1 MTSDRTVVYR
11 DLHSLEELRRV
22 VELEKAVWRY
32 TDAEDVVP
40 VPILAIN
47 VKRGGILIGAFDGE
61 NRMVG
66 FVYSLPGLKDG
77 QVMQWSHMLGVL
89 DDYRNAGLGRTLKL
103 LQRERALGM
112 GVQVIEWTYDPMQA
126 MNAHLN
132 LAKLG
137 AVIEEYE
144 ENIYGE
150 SSSALH
156 RGTPTDRFVAVW
168 TLESARVVERIATAS
183 PTEAWPADVQPM
195 EALPVRQRDPR
206 GKGVAD
212 VRVDRPGGRGPAAAG
227 RDPHGVRRH
236 AGGGA
241 GRGARLAR
249 GLTADLHVVPAPRL
263 SDSGVHL
270 GPSARP
276 GVVRAGSCRLG
287 VIFDET

>member
-32 TDAEDVVP
+32 TDADDVVP

-47 VKRGGILIGAFDGE
+47 VKRGGILIGAFDSE

-77 QVMQWSHMLGVL
+77 QVVQWSHMLGVL

-103 LQRERALGM
+103 LQRGRALGM
-112 GVQVIEWTYDPMQA
+112 GVQVIEWTFDPMQA

-150 SSSALH
+150 SSSLLH

-168 TLESARVVERIATAS
+168 TLESPRVVERITSAS
-183 PTEAWPADVQPM
+183 PAAVQPVG
-195 EALPVRQRDPR
+195 ALPSANATREVGGWLTCASIDLEVEAPRVRVEIPMGFGDMLLAAPDVARDWRAASRRIFTSYLPR
-206 GKGVAD
+206 GY
-212 VRVDRPGGRGPAAAG
+212 RILEFTLDRP
-227 RDPHGVRRH
+227 H
-236 AGGGA
+236 
-241 GRGARLAR
+241 AR
-249 GLTADLHVVPAPRL
+249 GWYVLD
-263 SDSGVHL
+263 
-270 GPSARP
+270 
-276 GVVRAGSCRLG
+276 RAGA
-287 VIFDET
+287 

>member
-112 GVQVIEWTYDPMQA
+112 GVQVIEWTFDPMQA

-183 PTEAWPADVQPM
+183 PADAWPADVQPM
-195 EALPVRQRDPR
+195 EALPSANATREAKGWLTCASIDLEVEAPRVRVEIPTGFGDMQVAAPDVARDWRVASRRIFTSYLPR
-206 GKGVAD
+206 GY
-212 VRVDRPGGRGPAAAG
+212 RILEFTLDRP
-227 RDPHGVRRH
+227 H
-236 AGGGA
+236 
-241 GRGARLAR
+241 AR
-249 GLTADLHVVPAPRL
+249 GWYVLD
-263 SDSGVHL
+263 
-270 GPSARP
+270 
-276 GVVRAGSCRLG
+276 RAGS
-287 VIFDET
+287 V